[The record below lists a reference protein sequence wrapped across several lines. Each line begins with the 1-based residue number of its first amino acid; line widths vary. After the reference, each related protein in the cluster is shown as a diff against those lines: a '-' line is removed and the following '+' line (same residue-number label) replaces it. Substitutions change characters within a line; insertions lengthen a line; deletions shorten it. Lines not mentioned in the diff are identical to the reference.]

1 MPDAKNPSP
10 ITHHPSRIPYFPGCA
25 LKDQAEA
32 FEESARAAMAALG
45 YELAELPRWNCCGT
59 VYSLAT
65 DDLMRHLGPVR
76 NLVRVQELGETRLV
90 TLCAMCYNTL
100 APPPGLWGPI
110 PSGWSG

>member
-1 MPDAKNPSP
+1 MRAASTSGPESR
-10 ITHHPSRIPYFPGCA
+10 ITDNGSRITGNGSRIPYFPGCA
-25 LKDQAEA
+25 LKDQAWA

-76 NLVRVQELGETRLV
+76 NLVRVQGSMRR
-90 TLCAMCYNTL
+90 
-100 APPPGLWGPI
+100 
-110 PSGWSG
+110 S

>member
-45 YELAELPRWNCCGT
+45 YELAELGT
-59 VYSLAT
+59 A
-65 DDLMRHLGPVR
+65 
-76 NLVRVQELGETRLV
+76 
-90 TLCAMCYNTL
+90 A
-100 APPPGLWGPI
+100 APFTPWPPTT
-110 PSGWSG
+110 